1 MLLSGISAVSLTRS
15 LSRKWMEA
23 LRTWVRNSE
32 TRKDKKTM
40 IGLPKDP
47 VLLLSV
53 VNTKLRDRY
62 LTLDDLCEDMQADKD
77 EITNKLKGIG
87 YEYDEFFIAD
97 LTLSPDSLIAVS
109 ARPTMVSL
117 GIPKEIS
124 VSTSISLPSSPTRV
138 HVFIFAYIT
147 NPHNTEKASL
157 I

>member
-1 MLLSGISAVSLTRS
+1 
-15 LSRKWMEA
+15 MEA

-32 TRKDKKTM
+32 SRMDKKTM

-87 YEYDEFFIAD
+87 YEYDESGHQF
-97 LTLSPDSLIAVS
+97 V
-109 ARPTMVSL
+109 
-117 GIPKEIS
+117 
-124 VSTSISLPSSPTRV
+124 
-138 HVFIFAYIT
+138 
-147 NPHNTEKASL
+147 
-157 I
+157 